1 MKIKVPNIQFI
12 AFNDGICDIYTE
24 DEEGNKTYK
33 YEKLNFSNKTLG
45 YGRYFTALSE
55 NIKVDRVI
63 KIPLVT
69 NINSQDICSIGNNVF
84 SIELIQET
92 DDTNPRSMI
101 LTLKGLSIHG

>member
-12 AFNDGICDIYTE
+12 TFNDGICDIYTE
-24 DEEGNKTYK
+24 DEEGNRTYK

-45 YGRYFTALSE
+45 YGRYFAALSE

-63 KIPLVT
+63 KIPLVH
-69 NINSQDICSIGNNVF
+69 NINSQDICSIESNAF
-84 SIELIQET
+84 SIELIQQT